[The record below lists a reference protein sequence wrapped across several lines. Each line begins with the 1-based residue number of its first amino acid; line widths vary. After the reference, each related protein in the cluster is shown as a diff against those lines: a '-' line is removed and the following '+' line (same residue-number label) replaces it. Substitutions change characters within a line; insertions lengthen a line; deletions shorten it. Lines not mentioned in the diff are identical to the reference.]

1 MKLLRIG
8 EKGREKPA
16 ALDNNGKIRDIS
28 SHIKDLNPS
37 TLNFETISK
46 IQNIDLSSLPEISSS
61 ERIGACITDPGKFVA
76 IGLNYSDHAAETGAA
91 VPTEPIMFMKATSSI
106 CGPNDD
112 VEIVSGSKKLDW
124 EVELGIVIGKN
135 AKHISES
142 QSQEHILGYCLV
154 NDVSEREW
162 QIEKMGQWVKG
173 KSHDT
178 YGPIG
183 PYLVT
188 KDEIKDVNNLN
199 MTLDVNGE
207 RMQTGNTNTMIF
219 NVDIIVSYVSK
230 FMSLQAGDIITTG
243 TPPGVGMG
251 KKPQIFLKAGDQMKL
266 SIDNL
271 GDEVNSLEGSFDLS
285 TGNDSD
291 LNNNQTVDV
300 GDKDNSAEILEED
313 PFPVKRPFQKK
324 SPAAPEPEGHMLKKF
339 SPAAPEGHAFKKF
352 LPAAPGGHVQKI
364 FRLRRLPGISQI
376 RFFPPFR
383 IFPPFPLASE
393 NFPPFP
399 LPPFPNA

>member
-8 EKGREKPA
+8 EKGKEKPG

-28 SHIKDLNPS
+28 SHINDLNPS
-37 TLNFETISK
+37 NLNFNTISK
-46 IQNIDLSSLPEISSS
+46 IQSTDLSNLPEISSN
-61 ERIGACITDPGKFVA
+61 ERIGSCIVNPGKFVA

-91 VPTEPIMFMKATSSI
+91 VPTEPIMFMKAPSSI

-112 VEIVSGSKKLDW
+112 VEIVAGSKKLDW
-124 EVELGIVIGKN
+124 EVELGIVIGKD
-135 AKHISES
+135 AKHISEN
-142 QSQEHILGYCLV
+142 QSQDHILGYCLV

-162 QIEKMGQWVKG
+162 QIEKLGQWVKG

-207 RMQTGNTNTMIF
+207 RMQTGNTSTMIF

-251 KKPQIFLKAGDQMKL
+251 KKPQVFLKAGDKMKL

-271 GDEVNSLEGSFDLS
+271 GEQNSK
-285 TGNDSD
+285 
-291 LNNNQTVDV
+291 VV
-300 GDKDNSAEILEED
+300 
-313 PFPVKRPFQKK
+313 PV
-324 SPAAPEPEGHMLKKF
+324 
-339 SPAAPEGHAFKKF
+339 
-352 LPAAPGGHVQKI
+352 
-364 FRLRRLPGISQI
+364 
-376 RFFPPFR
+376 
-383 IFPPFPLASE
+383 
-393 NFPPFP
+393 
-399 LPPFPNA
+399 